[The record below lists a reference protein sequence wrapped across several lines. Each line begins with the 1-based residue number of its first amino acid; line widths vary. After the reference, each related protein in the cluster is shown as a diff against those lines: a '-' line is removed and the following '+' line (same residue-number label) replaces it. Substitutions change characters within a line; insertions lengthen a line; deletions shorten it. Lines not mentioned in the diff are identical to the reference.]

1 LLSSW
6 LPWQRGR
13 CSSLINNLG
22 SGVWSVEGTPECIV
36 LLYDKS
42 MTWDDATEALL
53 CVELFF
59 GILCVDLFILE
70 IKPGVVKVFLKTLLL
85 HLIETLVGALLDP
98 VEMLDGEDCL
108 FLFAFFI
115 VIGLFGSN
123 LFLFDEVGVLITLD
137 LEEDVDGS
145 GGGEYSE
152 SDDDDEDEDLLTFD
166 EDTDNESRLP

>member
-1 LLSSW
+1 
-6 LPWQRGR
+6 
-13 CSSLINNLG
+13 
-22 SGVWSVEGTPECIV
+22 
-36 LLYDKS
+36 
-42 MTWDDATEALL
+42 M
-53 CVELFF
+53 
-59 GILCVDLFILE
+59 
-70 IKPGVVKVFLKTLLL
+70 
-85 HLIETLVGALLDP
+85 ETLVGALLDP
-98 VEMLDGEDCL
+98 VEMLDGEDFL

-166 EDTDNESRLP
+166 EETDTESRLP